1 MSKENLKPKMI
12 EALKQSRGNV
22 SSSADAVGINPCTH
36 YEWMKEDEEYRKA
49 VEDIKE
55 RTIDHVESK
64 LQELI
69 DNGDT
74 TATLF
79 YLKTQGRKRGY
90 VETERKEIG
99 GKIGIDTNVEV
110 NKLPKELLFQV
121 ADKLQGIG
129 GNE

>member
-1 MSKENLKPKMI
+1 MSKVNLKPKMI

-22 SSSADAVGINPCTH
+22 SSSADAVGIAPVTH
-36 YEWMKEDEEYRKA
+36 YEWMKDDEEYRKA
-49 VEDIKE
+49 VEEIKE

-110 NKLPKELLFQV
+110 NKLPKELLYQV

-129 GNE
+129 NE